1 MLKEKENM
9 KITKS
14 LDNILNTES
23 KTKILR
29 FLCRTSAEW
38 NGSQIAKEIGMT
50 PAASHS
56 ALNELV
62 KEGIILM
69 RNMGNTHVYT
79 LNEDNYIVS
88 DMLKPLFSKEDKALN
103 KIIDII
109 KRNLASSKIKNN
121 ILNVSLF
128 GSVNMRQDHPTSDI
142 DLAVIVSDAR
152 IKSKVEKLFEKI
164 DKKVSKKFGN
174 AISPYINTR
183 SEFKTKHNK
192 KLGVIKNILKSPT
205 LIHGKRIERII

>member
-1 MLKEKENM
+1 M
-9 KITKS
+9 KITKP
-14 LDNILNTES
+14 LDNILNTEA
-23 KTKILR
+23 KTRILR

-62 KEGIILM
+62 KEGIISM

-88 DMLKPLFSKEDKALN
+88 DMLKPLFLKEDKALN
-103 KIIDII
+103 RIIDII
-109 KRNLASSKIKNN
+109 KRNIASSKIKKN

-128 GSVNMRQDHPTSDI
+128 GSVNIRQDHPTSDI
-142 DLAVIVSDAR
+142 DLSVIISDAK

-164 DKKVSKKFGN
+164 DEKISKKFGN
-174 AISPYINTR
+174 TLSPYINTK
-183 SEFKTKHNK
+183 SEFRAKYNK

-205 LIHGKRIERII
+205 SIYGERIERLI

>member
-1 MLKEKENM
+1 M
-9 KITKS
+9 KITKP
-14 LDNILNTES
+14 LDGILNTEA

-29 FLCRTSAEW
+29 FLCRTGAEW

-69 RNMGNTHVYT
+69 RNMGNTHVYN
-79 LNEDNYIVS
+79 LREDNYIVS
-88 DMLKPLFSKEDKALN
+88 DLLKPLFLKEDKALS
-103 KIIDII
+103 IIISII
-109 KRNLASSKIKNN
+109 KRNLTSSKIKGK

-128 GSVNMRQDHPTSDI
+128 GSVNTRQDHPTSDI
-142 DLAVIVSDAR
+142 DLAIIVSDAK

-164 DKKVSKKFGN
+164 DREVSAKFGN
-174 AISPYINTR
+174 TISPYINTP
-183 SEFKTKHNK
+183 SEFKAKHKK
-192 KLGVIKNILKSPT
+192 KLEVIRNILKSPT
-205 LIHGKRIERII
+205 LIYGERIGKIL